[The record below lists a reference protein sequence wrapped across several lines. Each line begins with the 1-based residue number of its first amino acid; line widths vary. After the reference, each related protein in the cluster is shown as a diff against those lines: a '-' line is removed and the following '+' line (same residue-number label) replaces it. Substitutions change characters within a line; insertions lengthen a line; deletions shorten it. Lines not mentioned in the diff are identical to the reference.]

1 MLIDEIKFDE
11 KGLVPAIVQDCQTGG
26 VLMQA
31 YMNAES
37 LKRTMDTGR
46 TWFYSRSRKE
56 LWEKGATSGN
66 IQEVREIF
74 YDCDGD
80 SLLLKVAQSGPA
92 CHTGS
97 RSCYYRSLWSSGAD
111 ICYTP
116 EAAKP
121 MKLGEVIEALY
132 LKVGDRKENPIPG
145 SYTCYLFEKGIDKI
159 LKKVGEESAEVIIAA
174 KNGSREEMIYEIS
187 DLAYH
192 VTVLMNHSGICPR
205 DIAEELLKRSR

>member
-11 KGLVPAIVQDCQTGG
+11 KGLIPAIVQDYRTGH

-31 YMNAES
+31 YMNEES
-37 LKRTMDTGR
+37 LKLTMETGR
-46 TWFYSRSRKE
+46 TWFYSRSRQE

-66 IQEVREIF
+66 IQEVKALL

-80 SLLLKVAQSGPA
+80 SLLLKVLQHGPA

-97 RSCYYRSLWSSGAD
+97 RSCYYRRLWSS
-111 ICYTP
+111 
-116 EAAKP
+116 EAEAQAVG
-121 MKLGEVIEALY
+121 LGEVIEELY
-132 LKVGDRKENPIPG
+132 WKVTDRRKNPVTG
-145 SYTCYLFEKGIDKI
+145 SYTCYLFDKGIDKI

-174 KNGSREEMIYEIS
+174 KNESREEMIYELS

-192 VTVLMNHSGICPR
+192 VIVLMNHAGIFPE
-205 DIAEELLKRSR
+205 DIAGELMKRSK